1 MADGS
6 RSHMQRLLTDTLQ
19 SRGFEVTMKIKGAGH
34 ATIFCVREAG
44 DGKDEGADPIYVAK
58 VVSLTPLDAK
68 GKAAAL
74 QEVSMLRGL
83 APHPNLIAYKDSFV
97 SESAGVLLIVM
108 SFAEDGDLRHLVT
121 RTQAAGRRLPEVVVL
136 WWVRQMLAGLQHLHS
151 QGVVHRDLKS
161 SNIFLCEKSRR
172 IRIGDFGISRVL
184 ESTAFATSCVG
195 TPAYMSPELMLNEKY
210 DYHVDMW
217 ALGCICYELCT
228 LDLPF
233 EATSLYDLAN
243 KVVQA
248 EPDWNKCQDFSTELL
263 DVAKQLLKKDAA
275 VRPTADQ
282 LVATNLFSEN
292 GRAAQQPSEE
302 VWQDVLSHVG
312 AFALP

>member
-1 MADGS
+1 MEPPKGY
-6 RSHMQRLLTDTLQ
+6 MERLLTDTLQ
-19 SRGFEVTMKIKGAGH
+19 SRGFEVTAPIKGAGH
-34 ATIFCVREAG
+34 AAIFCVREAG
-44 DGKDEGADPIYVAK
+44 DTKDMKDSVYVAK

-108 SFAEDGDLRHLVT
+108 SFAEDGDLRRIVT
-121 RTQAAGRRLPEVVVL
+121 RTQAARMRFPEVVVL

-161 SNIFLCEKSRR
+161 SNIFLCESSRR

-195 TPAYMSPELMLNEKY
+195 TPAYMSPELMRNEKY

-233 EATSLYDLAN
+233 EATSLLDLVN
-243 KVVQA
+243 KVIDG
-248 EPDWNKCQDFSTELL
+248 EPDWRKCGDFSIELV
-263 DVAKQLLKKDAA
+263 DVAKQLLKKDATA
-275 VRPTADQ
+275 RPTADQ
-282 LVATNLFSEN
+282 LMAASLFAEGS
-292 GRAAQQPSEE
+292 RAATEPSDD
-302 VWQDVLSHVG
+302 VWQSVG
-312 AFALP
+312 LGPA